1 MFLVSSPSLQLILV
15 PHNSLQF
22 SLCMSFSTYRWLL
35 ENQRKFSY
43 DVSIKNVTDDLA
55 CLGVAG
61 PRSRDVLSKMTS
73 SDLSDG
79 SFPYLAFQKIEMS
92 GLPIQASRF
101 SSTGRMYIK
110 CFFFV
115 LFFSVFIYNMSVGT
129 GRVW

>member
-15 PHNSLQF
+15 LHDSLQF
-22 SLCMSFSTYRWLL
+22 SLCMSNSSNRWLL
-35 ENQRKFSY
+35 ENQRKFTY

-101 SSTGRMYIK
+101 SFTGRMYIK
-110 CFFFV
+110 CFVFSCFFC
-115 LFFSVFIYNMSVGT
+115 LHI
-129 GRVW
+129 

>member
-1 MFLVSSPSLQLILV
+1 M
-15 PHNSLQF
+15 PHESLQF
-22 SLCMSFSTYRWLL
+22 SLCMSISSYRWLL

-79 SFPYLAFQKIEMS
+79 SFPYLAFQKIEM
-92 GLPIQASRF
+92 L
-101 SSTGRMYIK
+101 
-110 CFFFV
+110 
-115 LFFSVFIYNMSVGT
+115 VGFPL
-129 GRVW
+129 RVGCI